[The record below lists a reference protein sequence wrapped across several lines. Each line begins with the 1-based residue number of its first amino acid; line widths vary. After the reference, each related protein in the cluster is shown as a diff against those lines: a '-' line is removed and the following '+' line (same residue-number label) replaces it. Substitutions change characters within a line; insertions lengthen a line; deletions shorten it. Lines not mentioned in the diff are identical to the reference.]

1 MFSRSRL
8 WFDIALL
15 TILAGAVFGS
25 AIALTRKNDYRFF
38 DPILDTRML
47 LSKHFRD
54 TPDDKK
60 MQDGAIRGMIE
71 ALDDP
76 YTVYVPEASK
86 RGFEKDLTGR
96 YVGIG
101 ASVNIVD
108 GWLTIVSPLEDS
120 PAYKSGI
127 MPDDRVTE
135 INGTSTQ
142 GKSVDDC
149 IALLLGEPNTV
160 VKLTIE
166 RKGEKISMDITRDH
180 IRSRSLKGFHRDPS
194 NPESWQYLIDPVSN
208 IAYMRL
214 NQFTP
219 DCGQEVAMALA
230 SVGAEKGDLKGL
242 VLDLRYNPGGLLDE
256 AIEIADMFLKEGTI
270 VSTKARGQ
278 KDQAATAR
286 AAGTLPDFP
295 IAVLLNGSS
304 ASASEVLSGALV
316 ENNRSIVVGSRSFGK
331 GSVQSVFPVEHGGGE
346 VKITQGGYYLPSGRS
361 IHRKDDSAVWGVDPS
376 KGFYVPITDDE
387 ELEMLKARRDLDII
401 RKNGA
406 DASTGNWA
414 DTDWVLNAMKD
425 KQLTAAVKAVQMKLQ
440 TGEWKPTGIEDTE
453 TAVASGELSKARQ
466 FEERLTK
473 ELIRA
478 QRRVEVLE
486 AGRSEANKPKDL
498 WTDATTVKGGK
509 IQIFDKDGKLV
520 STLDIT
526 GNDVERW
533 LLEADVK
540 PQGIPTEEP
549 VKK

>member
-1 MFSRSRL
+1 MFARSRL

-15 TILAGAVFGS
+15 TVLAGAVFGS
-25 AIALTRKNDYRFF
+25 AIALTRKNEYRFF

-76 YTVYVPEASK
+76 YTVYVPESER
-86 RGFEKDLTGR
+86 RGFEKDLTGQ

-101 ASVNIVD
+101 ASVNLVE
-108 GWLTIVSPLEDS
+108 GWLTIVSPMEDS

-135 INGTSTQ
+135 INGVSTQ

-160 VKLTIE
+160 VKLSIE
-166 RKGEKISMDITRDH
+166 RKGEKIALDITRAH
-180 IRSRSLKGFHRDPS
+180 IKSRSLKGFHRDP
-194 NPESWQYLIDPVSN
+194 NDPESWQYLIDPAN
-208 IAYMRL
+208 KIAYLRL
-214 NQFTP
+214 TQFTP
-219 DCGQEVAMALA
+219 DCGKEIAAALT
-230 SVGAEKGDLKGL
+230 SIGAEKGELKGL

-256 AIEIADMFLKEGTI
+256 AIEIADMFLNDGTI

-278 KDQAATAR
+278 KDQAATAH

-295 IAVLLNGSS
+295 VAVLLNGSS

-316 ENNRSIVVGSRSFGK
+316 ENNRAIVVGSRSFGK

-361 IHRKDDSAVWGVDPS
+361 IHRKDDSPVWGVDPS
-376 KGFYVPITDDE
+376 KGFYVPVTEDE
-387 ELEMLKARRDLDII
+387 ELEMLIARRTLDVI
-401 RKNGA
+401 RKNNGEA
-406 DASTGNWA
+406 VTGNWA
-414 DTDWVLNAMKD
+414 DCDWVLGAMKD
-425 KQLTAAVKAVQMKLQ
+425 KQLTAAVKAVQLKIRS
-440 TGEWKPTGIEDTE
+440 GEWKSTGVEDSG
-453 TAVASGELSKARQ
+453 TAVASGELGKARQ

-486 AGRSEANKPKDL
+486 AGQSQAHKPKDL
-498 WTDATTVKGGK
+498 WTETTPVKGGK

-540 PQGIPTEEP
+540 PTEVAPE
-549 VKK
+549 KK